1 MSCHLYPC
9 FDITSG
15 KIEKGKEVKW
25 VCGACEGFGCA
36 DKKMKV
42 IEKFSLKTKMNV
54 TEFKEPNMGKARAA
68 VKTLKALD
76 GLGKAFLVMTAS
88 DKKKVFE
95 IESSSALSN
104 VGVLSC
110 LMRDITIVFSHNS
123 RFRAPPLPEVLL
135 AGNGMIIG
143 EQTNVENKNY
153 SDVRTDELVL
163 PPIPF
168 PEIIGENVCSSSPSQ
183 ELDKWVREKIDVNDG
198 DATLLLGFD
207 LK

>member
-1 MSCHLYPC
+1 MSCTLYPC
-9 FDITSG
+9 FDTTSG

-25 VCGACEGFGCA
+25 VCGACEGFGGA

-42 IEKFSLKTKMNV
+42 VEKFFLKTSGNKKFRNSNV
-54 TEFKEPNMGKARAA
+54 EDVQFAINA
-68 VKTLKALD
+68 LKNID
-76 GLGKAFLVMTAS
+76 GLGKDFLVLNAS
-88 DKKKVFE
+88 DKKKAFE
-95 IESSSALSN
+95 IESKSALSN
-104 VGVLSC
+104 IGVLSC
-110 LMRDITIVFSHNS
+110 LMRDVTIVFSHN
-123 RFRAPPLPEVLL
+123 RGFRAPPLPEVLL

-143 EQTNVENKNY
+143 EQTDDGNKIY
-153 SDVRTDELVL
+153 SYSQADELVL

-168 PEIIGENVCSSSPSQ
+168 PEIVGKNVCSSSPSQ